1 MKKYQELVQKFLDK
15 GYKEELYW
23 VVPKPM
29 LFDPSMTQL
38 QIYGSKEKA
47 RERYDENAEKVYGED
62 WDYWNAWIDTKL
74 PK

>member
-15 GYKEELYW
+15 GHKEELYW

-29 LFDPSMTQL
+29 LFDPSVLELQL
-38 QIYGSKEKA
+38 YGSVEKA

-62 WDYWNAWIDTKL
+62 WDYWNVWIDTKL